1 LYKLFTIEPDSRKL
15 KETMKLRRLEM
26 KTTRNRILIIG
37 TLALTLVVNF
47 LANALPLNGLS
58 TGEISDSFPIL
69 FVPAGYVFSI
79 WGLIY
84 LALAAFAIYSVTKRG
99 MADERVDAVAG
110 WVAAA
115 NLFNLVWIFLWHYL
129 QFPLTL
135 IAILGL
141 LVSLIAIYLKLG
153 VGKGKR
159 DWQSKLLVDTPF
171 SIYLG
176 WATVAVVANVSQVLY
191 YLGWRG
197 APLSEPIWAAI
208 LLGVASLLGLLMI
221 FLRKE
226 VAYPL
231 VLVWAF
237 VGIWVK
243 QAATPLVATTA
254 LVGAILLGVLALG
267 RWVVGGLSAK
277 KA

>member
-1 LYKLFTIEPDSRKL
+1 
-15 KETMKLRRLEM
+15 
-26 KTTRNRILIIG
+26 
-37 TLALTLVVNF
+37 
-47 LANALPLNGLS
+47 
-58 TGEISDSFPIL
+58 
-69 FVPAGYVFSI
+69 
-79 WGLIY
+79 
-84 LALAAFAIYSVTKRG
+84 
-99 MADERVDAVAG
+99 
-110 WVAAA
+110 VAAA

-197 APLSEPIWAAI
+197 APLSEGLWAVI
-208 LLGVASLLGLLMI
+208 LLGVATLLGILMI

-267 RWVVGGLSAK
+267 RWVVAGLAARK
-277 KA
+277 V

>member
-1 LYKLFTIEPDSRKL
+1 MNKIL
-15 KETMKLRRLEM
+15 
-26 KTTRNRILIIG
+26 NRILIVG
-37 TLALTLVVNF
+37 SLLLTLGVNF
-47 LANALPLNGLS
+47 MANALPLNGLS

-84 LALAAFAIYSVTKRG
+84 LGLSAFAIYSVTKPG
-99 MADERVDAVAG
+99 LADPRVDAVAG
-110 WVAAA
+110 WVTAA
-115 NLFNLVWIFLWHYL
+115 NVFNLVWIFLWHYQ

-135 IAILGL
+135 VAITGL

-153 VGKGKR
+153 IGRGKQDR
-159 DWQSKLLVDTPF
+159 QSKLLVDTPF

-176 WATVAVVANVSQVLY
+176 WATVAVVANISQVLY

-197 APLSEPIWAAI
+197 APLTEPLWAVI
-208 LLGVASLLGLLMI
+208 LLGVASLLGVLMV

-254 LVGAILLGVLALG
+254 LVGAILLAVLALG
-267 RWVVGGLSAK
+267 RWAVAGFSARK
-277 KA
+277 G

>member
-1 LYKLFTIEPDSRKL
+1 
-15 KETMKLRRLEM
+15 M
-26 KTTRNRILIIG
+26 KTKRWLIIIS
-37 TLALTLVVNF
+37 LLLTLVVNF

-58 TGEISDSFPIL
+58 TGEISDRFPIL

-84 LALAAFAIYSVTKRG
+84 LALFAFGIYSITPKGR
-99 MADERVDAVAG
+99 ADERVDDIAG
-110 WVAAA
+110 LFVAA
-115 NLFNLVWIFLWHYL
+115 NLFNAIWIFLWHYL

-135 IAILGL
+135 IAMAGL
-141 LVSLIAIYLKLG
+141 LVSLLGIYLKLR
-153 VGKGKR
+153 VGLDKR
-159 DWQSKLLVDTPF
+159 SLVERLVVDAPF

-176 WATVAVVANVSQVLY
+176 WITVATVANVSQVLY
-191 YLGWRG
+191 AVVGWRG
-197 APLSEPIWAAI
+197 APLTEPLWAAVMLAVAA
-208 LLGVASLLGLLMI
+208 LLGVLMI

-237 VGIWVK
+237 VGIWMK
-243 QAATPLVATTA
+243 QSATPLVATVA
-254 LVGAILLGVLALG
+254 LVGAILLGVLALE
-267 RWVVGGLSAK
+267 RWVFAAVR